1 MLLGRGR
8 RVVSLAGFGAVVDK
22 LPFKTTMSF
31 GLSCGM
37 MGGLFYAGMST
48 PLDPLF
54 LGRFSP
60 AMRRFFAVLSRCP
73 ASWRRDGENGRK
85 MAENGRNLGEKRPR
99 NSGG

>member
-1 MLLGRGR
+1 MLFGRGPR

-60 AMRRFFAVLSRCP
+60 ATRRFAAVLSLSDFLAP
-73 ASWRRDGENGRK
+73 RRRE
-85 MAENGRNLGEKRPR
+85 
-99 NSGG
+99 